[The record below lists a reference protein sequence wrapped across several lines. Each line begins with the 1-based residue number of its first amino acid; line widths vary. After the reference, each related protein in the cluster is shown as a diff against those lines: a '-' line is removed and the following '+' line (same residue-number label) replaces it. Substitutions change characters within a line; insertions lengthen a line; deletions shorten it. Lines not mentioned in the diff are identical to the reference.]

1 MNASDI
7 DSYVEQ
13 QIETYADD
21 PKFRAEGMALGVAE
35 EIALLLSAVGINQ
48 TQFARA
54 LGVSR
59 QLVSK
64 WERGVSQPIPRQ
76 VAQAQAYLESLLQQR
91 LVEVL
96 DAAEKRY
103 R

>member
-1 MNASDI
+1 MTP
-7 DSYVEQ
+7 EQ
-13 QIETYADD
+13 VFLLRNELFNSPAFW
-21 PKFRAEGMALGVAE
+21 PALRSFVR
-35 EIALLLSAVGINQ
+35 ITQTHFAL
-48 TQFARA
+48 A

-91 LVEVL
+91 LVEIL